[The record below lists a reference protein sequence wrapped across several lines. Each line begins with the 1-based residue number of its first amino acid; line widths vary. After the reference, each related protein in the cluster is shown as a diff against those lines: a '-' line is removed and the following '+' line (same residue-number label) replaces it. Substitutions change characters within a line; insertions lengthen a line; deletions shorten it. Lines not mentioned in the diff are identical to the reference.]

1 MRSIP
6 SGAYSN
12 FNDLAETDA
21 GHSRRFEAN
30 RCGTKCTDSCKIRAK
45 NHEAD
50 MSESLID
57 EFERRLAKCRDEA
70 ASGLGTEMSEWY
82 SWLID
87 NGPKIVEM
95 ARSRSLRT
103 EN

>member
-1 MRSIP
+1 
-6 SGAYSN
+6 
-12 FNDLAETDA
+12 
-21 GHSRRFEAN
+21 
-30 RCGTKCTDSCKIRAK
+30 
-45 NHEAD
+45 

-70 ASGLGTEMSEWY
+70 ASGLGTEMSKWY

-103 EN
+103 ENKALRAWLMQVGRHTDAEITDGLAREARPRAKTERPQ